1 MKTNT
6 WGILLVVLAVVVG
19 GLYVGSLTKAPEK
32 NGVIKIGLILP
43 LTGDLA
49 FIGEAGKNA
58 AELAVEELNA
68 DTSNAHRYELVI
80 EDDGFDAKKT
90 ASAIQKLVSVD
101 TVDVVV
107 SVSTG
112 GGNVVAPIAEAHELP
127 HIGLASD
134 VNVAKGKFNFIHWT
148 RPQEEVEVMLTEL
161 KRRGLTKIVIMGA
174 NDSGFPAITN
184 DLVARAPGAGI
195 EIVRNVEFVPGLT
208 DFKTLITEAKTTNP
222 DAYIL
227 NAFSPELEILGKQM
241 QDLGVEAPVT
251 SIESFGLS
259 NNPNLFE
266 GEWFVD
272 SAVPKGGFGD
282 AYRAKWNTDP
292 GPTSGNIYDAIQ
304 LFAGAIEATG
314 KERPTGAEVVEK
326 LNKTEG
332 YSGAFGP
339 LTLGSEGEFISIPS
353 VKVIKDGKPVLP

>member
-6 WGILLVVLAVVVG
+6 WGILLIVLAIVVG
-19 GLYVGSLTKAPEK
+19 GLYVASRTGAPEK
-32 NGVIKIGLILP
+32 TGVIKIGLILP

-58 AELAVEELNA
+58 AELALEEVNA
-68 DTSNAHRYELVI
+68 DASNTHQYELVI
-80 EDDGFDAKKT
+80 EDDGFDAKRT
-90 ASAIQKLVSVD
+90 AGAISKLVSID
-101 TVDVVV
+101 KVDVVV

-112 GGNVVAPIAEAHELP
+112 GGNVVAPIAEENELP

-134 VNVAKGKFNFIHWT
+134 VNVAKGKYNFIHWT
-148 RPQEEVEVMLTEL
+148 RPQEEVDVMLAEL
-161 KRRGLTKIVIMGA
+161 KRRGLTKVVIMGA

-184 DLVARAPGAGI
+184 DLVAKAPGAGI
-195 EIVRNVEFVPGLT
+195 EIVRNVEFLPGIT
-208 DFKTLITEAKTTNP
+208 DFKTLIAEAKTANP

-259 NNPNLFE
+259 NNPGIFE

-272 SAVPKGGFGD
+272 SAITTGGFND
-282 AYRAKWNTDP
+282 AYRAKLNKEP
-292 GPTSGNIYDAIQ
+292 GPTSGNIYDAVH
-304 LFAGAIEATG
+304 LLVRAVEATE
-314 KERPTGAEVVEK
+314 KESPTGAEVVEK

-339 LTLGSEGEFISIPS
+339 LTLGSEGEFISTPS